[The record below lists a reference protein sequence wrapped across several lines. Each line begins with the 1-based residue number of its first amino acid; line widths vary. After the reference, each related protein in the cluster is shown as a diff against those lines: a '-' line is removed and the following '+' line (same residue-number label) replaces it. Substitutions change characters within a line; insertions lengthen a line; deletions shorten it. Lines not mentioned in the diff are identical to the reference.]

1 MAARSK
7 PESLIPLIALVGTLA
22 VFVVLLA
29 DLYLSRQREIESGER
44 RLQHFSVMMAEH
56 TARSFE
62 AIDILLREV
71 ATDLSQN
78 RSDWEGWEPARGWEY
93 MAQRHSRAMPQLR
106 DLIIFD
112 RQGNQR
118 FISTYFPPPH
128 INVRDRPYF
137 AQLENGA
144 NVSTFGPY
152 IGRNSGRYTYALAR
166 RIVTPGGQFAGA
178 AFAAVEPAYLQD
190 FCWYNR
196 LSDDFEALL
205 INSKGEVVAS
215 CRPTDM
221 SKQSPILGTRAED
234 SLFDGQLAG
243 RLGGSG
249 IVSHGGLMASLSPVP
264 SFPDLRIVAV
274 IPEKT
279 LLANWQG
286 RMLELTTLGF
296 LLGGLLLTI
305 AMLVRRQFRAMA
317 QMTEELQASRQML
330 EDRVR
335 EATQKLEAQK
345 NEAERA
351 NKAKSRFLAAA
362 SHDLRQPLHALSL
375 FSADLLRQVS
385 NGVTHTL
392 PRLAEQ
398 IAQSTSVLGELLDS
412 LLDISRLDVA
422 GIKPEIH
429 GAALNPVFERLASS
443 FRRTAIERGLRLRVR
458 ATRLWVETDPLM
470 LERILVNL
478 LANALRYT
486 PKGGTILLA
495 ARRRGRGVVIEVRD
509 SGIGIA
515 TEHQAAIFAE
525 FYQVGNSARE
535 QNKGLGLGL
544 SIVDRLVRALEIRI
558 ELKSRPGEGTR
569 FSLWLPEAREN
580 DNRLRELMAVAGDVC
595 LIGQH
600 AQFDLIESLLRSW
613 DYRTRRH
620 TRLEDAAL
628 VPERTVIVD
637 YPVLR
642 QLGSDSSGL
651 ALICVLPETPVSL
664 PPGVHPLPLPVRPAK
679 LRALL
684 RACSKA

>member
-1 MAARSK
+1 MPGNK
-7 PESLIPLIALVGTLA
+7 PVSLVPLIALLGSLA
-22 VFVVLLA
+22 VFVALVA
-29 DLYLSRQREIESGER
+29 NLYLSRQREIEGGER
-44 RLQHFSVMMAEH
+44 RLQHFSIMMAEH

-62 AIDILLREV
+62 AVDILLREI

-78 RSDWEGWEPARGWEY
+78 RGDWERWDVAHGWEY
-93 MAQRHSRAMPQLR
+93 LAQRHSRAMPQLR
-106 DLIIFD
+106 DLIVFD

-137 AQLENGA
+137 ARLEEGA
-144 NVSTFGPY
+144 NIATYGPY

-166 RIVTPGGQFAGA
+166 RLLASGGQFAGA
-178 AFAAVEPAYLQD
+178 AFAAIEPSYLQD

-205 INSKGEVVAS
+205 VNAKGEVVAS

-221 SKQSPILGTRAED
+221 SRQSPMLGTRAEE
-234 SLFDGQLAG
+234 SLFDGQLIG
-243 RLGGSG
+243 QLGGSG
-249 IVSHGGLMASLSPVP
+249 IVNHEGIMASVSPVP
-264 SFPDLRIVAV
+264 SFPDLRIVAA

-279 LLANWQG
+279 LLLNWQS
-286 RMLELTTLGF
+286 RMLELTTLG
-296 LLGGLLLTI
+296 LLLS
-305 AMLVRRQFRAMA
+305 ALLLVISILVKRQFRAMLR
-317 QMTEELQASRQML
+317 MTNELQASRQLL
-330 EDRVR
+330 EERVR

-375 FSADLLRQVS
+375 FSADLLRQVG

-392 PRLAEQ
+392 PRLSEQ

-429 GAALNPVFERLASS
+429 PSALNPVFERLASS
-443 FRRTAIERGLRLRVR
+443 FRRTAVERGLRLRVR
-458 ATRLWVETDPLM
+458 PTRLWVETDPLM

-486 PKGGTILLA
+486 PRGGTVLLA
-495 ARRRGRGVVIEVRD
+495 ARRRGGQVAVEVRD

-544 SIVDRLVRALEIRI
+544 SIVDRLVRALDIRI

-569 FSLWLPEAREN
+569 FGLLLPASREV
-580 DNRLRELMAVAGDVC
+580 RSPPAETVAAAGDVC
-595 LIGQH
+595 LIGRGAH
-600 AQFDLIESLLRSW
+600 FDLIENLLRSW
-613 DYRTRRH
+613 EYRLSRH
-620 TRLEDAAL
+620 ADIDAVALLPEGIVILDAASL
-628 VPERTVIVD
+628 AR
-637 YPVLR
+637 
-642 QLGSDSSGL
+642 LGGGACGL
-651 ALICVLPETPVSL
+651 SLICLVSEGEA
-664 PPGVHPLPLPVRPAK
+664 PPPAGIHPLPLPVRPAR

-684 RACSKA
+684 RACGKQ